1 VLVLRTRRTRLL
13 PQAQADLPQ
22 LPVEV
27 CRSRLSRV
35 PGTTSNSGIPAWW
48 GRGMPTADA
57 PPPSVDGHRVV
68 MSGGADNIG
77 YIFATG
83 TDHDSW
89 VRSATP
95 YYGTYRE
102 HRLKKVIRG
111 RSTLTIRG
119 KPHSHE
125 LRITEG
131 GWTARSANIY
141 TYRGRTCAGYLN
153 QGGTYTMD
161 FHCNAHTLT
170 WIGKQDTD
178 KETRASRKP

>member
-13 PQAQADLPQ
+13 PQAQADLLQ

-83 TDHDSW
+83 IDHDSW
-89 VRSATP
+89 VRTKGIVSF
-95 YYGTYRE
+95 
-102 HRLKKVIRG
+102 
-111 RSTLTIRG
+111 
-119 KPHSHE
+119 
-125 LRITEG
+125 
-131 GWTARSANIY
+131 WTRFGCIVFS
-141 TYRGRTCAGYLN
+141 
-153 QGGTYTMD
+153 
-161 FHCNAHTLT
+161 
-170 WIGKQDTD
+170 
-178 KETRASRKP
+178 S